1 MSKNIK
7 QATKQEFI
15 QGTDHFQEIFSKQTR
30 WHQQWTRRDPF
41 YFVEGGAMDFSLITT
56 QIGSYWEC
64 VQNKYVLKIYPML
77 VRKYMTSTVHEHVP
91 DNKKKIVSVWSR
103 ANMQFSISW
112 NLQLEP
118 AIWLNTSKAE
128 ALNSRLWWLL
138 TTISN
143 DASGKEQWKLLTFEK
158 LLPKTM
164 FLITSQWTSLNW
176 KKYAAASDIS

>member
-30 WHQQWTRRDPF
+30 WHQHWTRRDPF

-56 QIGSYWEC
+56 QIGSYWKC
-64 VQNKYVLKIYPML
+64 AQNKYVLKIYPML

-91 DNKKKIVSVWSR
+91 DNKKKIVSVCSR
-103 ANMQFSISW
+103 ANMHFSISW

-128 ALNSRLWWLL
+128 TLNKQS
-138 TTISN
+138 IMM
-143 DASGKEQWKLLTFEK
+143 TFNHNFK
-158 LLPKTM
+158 WCNRKGAMKT
-164 FLITSQWTSLNW
+164 
-176 KKYAAASDIS
+176 ADIPEIVAKDDVFNNFTMNEP

>member
-56 QIGSYWEC
+56 QIGSYWKC
-64 VQNKYVLKIYPML
+64 AQNKYVLKIYPML

-103 ANMQFSISW
+103 ANMHFSISW

-118 AIWLNTSKAE
+118 AICLIKH
-128 ALNSRLWWLL
+128 
-138 TTISN
+138 
-143 DASGKEQWKLLTFEK
+143 EQSWSFEQSIMMTFNHNFK
-158 LLPKTM
+158 WCIRKGAMKT
-164 FLITSQWTSLNW
+164 
-176 KKYAAASDIS
+176 ADIREIVAKDDVFNNFTMNEP